1 MAVDSLIPASAPR
14 RSASPGRAAND
25 REGLLDLLLE
35 ATHDGI
41 LDWDVVRGVEAY
53 NPRFLHLFGF
63 DDESLADRPS
73 HWRELV
79 HPDDAERAARL
90 LEDHLHGEWPFVGT
104 FKMRHHCGGHRTILL
119 RGAARRDA
127 ARRPVRM
134 VIIFSDIS
142 EQVELEARHAAL
154 ASALP
159 DTLFRVA
166 RDGRVLELKRGDD
179 QQHSP
184 FRALEV
190 GSDLER
196 CLPANVVAALRA
208 KFMGPAGDASAAS
221 SLEVAIPDGTATLH
235 HEIRVVRS
243 GADEWVCIVRDV
255 TDRHALAERLLQS
268 EKLGAIGQLAAGVA
282 HEINTPLQYIGDNLH
297 FASSAVGDLMLHGHR
312 VRSLVETATL
322 PERRGDVQR
331 ALEDSERERDIPYV
345 NEALPRAIQRSLE
358 GIGRVTTIVRALK
371 TFAHPNGHE
380 ITAVDVAGL
389 IESTVAVATNEW
401 KFVADV
407 DVFVDPLLPWV
418 RCAGGEISQV
428 LLNLVVNA
436 AHAIGERVGTSGE
449 KGRIGIEARRIED
462 DCELRV
468 SDTGTGIPDHARSKV
483 FDPFFTT
490 KEIGKGTGQGLAMA
504 HAAVV
509 NHHGGSIRFE
519 TEVGVGTT
527 FVVRL
532 PLAGKAPLTR
542 ASASSSG

>member
-1 MAVDSLIPASAPR
+1 MALDSVIPRSRPLRSAP
-14 RSASPGRAAND
+14 AGRAASE

-35 ATHDGI
+35 ATQDGI

-63 DDESLADRPS
+63 DDDSLADRPND
-73 HWRELV
+73 WRELV

-90 LEDHLHGEWPFVGT
+90 LEDHLHGDWPFVGT
-104 FKMRHHCGGHRTILL
+104 FKMRHRHGGHRTILL

-159 DTLFRVA
+159 DTLFRVS
-166 RDGRVLELKRGDD
+166 RDGKVLELKGGDD
-179 QQHSP
+179 QQQSP
-184 FRALEV
+184 FRALDV
-190 GSDLER
+190 GRDLAE
-196 CLPANVVAALRA
+196 CLPENVVAALRA
-208 KFMGPAGDASAAS
+208 KFTASAGDASAAS
-221 SLEVAIPDGTATLH
+221 SLEVATPHGNGAVH
-235 HEIRVVRS
+235 HEIRVVPS

-255 TDRHALAERLLQS
+255 TERHALAERLLQS
-268 EKLGAIGQLAAGVA
+268 EKLGAIGHLAAGVA

-297 FASSAVGDLMLHGHR
+297 FASSAVGDLLSHGSR
-312 VRSLVETATL
+312 VRNLVEAVTS
-322 PERRGDVQR
+322 PERRDD
-331 ALEDSERERDIPYV
+331 ALRSLEASEREGDIQYV

-380 ITAVDVAGL
+380 IAAVDIASLV
-389 IESTVAVATNEW
+389 ESTVAVATNEW

-407 DVFVDPLLPWV
+407 EVFVDPSLPAV

-428 LLNLVVNA
+428 LLNLIVNA
-436 AHAIGERVGTSGE
+436 SHAIADRVGATGD
-449 KGRIGIEARRIED
+449 KGRIRIEARRVED
-462 DCELRV
+462 GCELRV
-468 SDTGTGIPDHARSKV
+468 SDTGTGIPERARSKV

-490 KEIGKGTGQGLAMA
+490 KEVGKGTGQGLAMA
-504 HAAVV
+504 HATVV
-509 NHHGGSIRFE
+509 NHHGGTIRFE
-519 TEVGVGTT
+519 TELGVGTT
-527 FVVRL
+527 FIVMLPIGGKAAADPSRL
-532 PLAGKAPLTR
+532 P
-542 ASASSSG
+542 AS